1 MGGSY
6 HEKMNITES
15 INNDSHLHRSANK
28 ISLLLGLIL
37 VVLTLISLGVYM
49 SAFKLL
55 IDERHESGSNNHRHN
70 NSKSENI
77 VTLNTTFNEK
87 NGGHTFVVKSL
98 APLGNDL
105 LASSGYDSKL
115 KIWNVKGM
123 TLNHTFDVSINNNTN
138 YMEGLVA
145 IGRDMLSSASWDYYV
160 SYKNSNQ

>member
-15 INNDSHLHRSANK
+15 INNDSRLHRSASK
-28 ISLLLGLIL
+28 ITLLLGSIL
-37 VVLTLISLGVYM
+37 VVLSIISLGVYM

-55 IDERHESGSNNHRHN
+55 IDERDGSDNHRHHH
-70 NSKSENI
+70 SKSEKI
-77 VTLNTTFNEK
+77 VKLNTTFNEK
-87 NGGHTFVVKSL
+87 NGGHTFMVKSL
-98 APLGNDL
+98 ASLGNDL
-105 LASSGYDSKL
+105 LASSGYDSKI
-115 KIWNVKGM
+115 KIWNIKRM

-160 SYKNSNQ
+160 S